1 MSMALYNTADARVLA
16 EESAACALK
25 QLEAGASRVQVLTS
39 IVTAAE
45 RLAGDGCVASILVI
59 DDEGQ
64 LRNGASPN
72 LPADYL
78 AAIDRL
84 RPNARVGTCAAAA
97 ATGEP
102 VFTPDFC
109 ADEKWAE
116 LRHLPMA
123 LGFQGAWSMP
133 IKAGD
138 GRVLGTLGTYYRD
151 HRSPTA
157 DEVEGIN
164 ALASVAAEAICRAV

>member
-1 MSMALYNTADARVLA
+1 MQEATQPASGHNAEVAAEQALHLLR
-16 EESAACALK
+16 S
-25 QLEAGASRVQVLTS
+25 GGSRVQVLTRLA
-39 IVTAAE
+39 TEAE
-45 RLAGDGCVASILVI
+45 RIGGEGAVASILVI
-59 DDEGQ
+59 DENGA

-78 AAIDRL
+78 TAIDRL
-84 RPNARVGTCAAAA
+84 RPDARVGTCAAAA
-97 ATGEP
+97 ATGVP

-133 IKAGD
+133 IKSAD
-138 GRVLGTLGTYYRD
+138 GRILGTLGTYYRT
-151 HRSPTA
+151 HRNPSP
-157 DEVEGIN
+157 DEVAGVR
-164 ALASVAAEAICRAV
+164 ALATVAAEAIAHTA